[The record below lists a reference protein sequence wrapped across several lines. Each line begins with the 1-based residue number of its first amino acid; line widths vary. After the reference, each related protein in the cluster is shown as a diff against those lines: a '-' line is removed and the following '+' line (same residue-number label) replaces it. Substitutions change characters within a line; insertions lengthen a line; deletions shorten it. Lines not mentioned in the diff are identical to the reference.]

1 VIPGERADEPVR
13 ELPAHHGLEA
23 LAAARWSLDQT
34 CHAGAMVEQA
44 ADGFAVGWRLY
55 VHGTLVIGG
64 LARPTHPWRE

>member
-13 ELPAHHGLEA
+13 ELPAQLGLEA
-23 LAAARWSLDQT
+23 LTAARWSLDET

-44 ADGFAVGWRLY
+44 ADGFAVGWRRY

-64 LARPTHPWRE
+64 PAGGTHPWRE